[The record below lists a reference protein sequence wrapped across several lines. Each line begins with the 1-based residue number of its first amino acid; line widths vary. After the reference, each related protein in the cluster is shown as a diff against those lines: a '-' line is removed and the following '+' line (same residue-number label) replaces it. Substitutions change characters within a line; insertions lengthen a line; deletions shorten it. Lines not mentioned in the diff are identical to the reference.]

1 MEQAR
6 TGAATAARY
15 IRLAILA
22 VRLVWGILL
31 MSIASKAQ
39 AMGWKS
45 LRKTVPRAVN
55 AGMKIKTGKE
65 GAFWIANSS
74 DSDPGPC

>member
-1 MEQAR
+1 M
-6 TGAATAARY
+6 
-15 IRLAILA
+15 AILA
-22 VRLVWGILL
+22 VRLVWGMTL

-39 AMGWKS
+39 AMGWKC
-45 LRKTVPRAVN
+45 LRNTVPRAVN

-74 DSDPGPC
+74 ESHPDPC

>member
-1 MEQAR
+1 MEQVR

-15 IRLAILA
+15 IRMAILA
-22 VRLVWGILL
+22 VRLVWGISL

-39 AMGWKS
+39 AMGWKC
-45 LRKTVPRAVN
+45 LRKTVPKAVN

-65 GAFWIANSS
+65 GAFWIANFSE
-74 DSDPGPC
+74 SDPDRC